1 MPEIKM
7 VSNSDSN
14 HLDELRDMLSSNVKR
29 LVIASP
35 FLAQNIIELLDEL
48 TFDGIETIEL
58 VTTFKPKDTEQLTKP
73 FVLRDYFDYFIKNH
87 PKVKLKLHVDNHLH
101 GKIYIT
107 IGDSS
112 RSMVI
117 SSANFTRSGL
127 CNNHEWG
134 LAVNNDCIIDEVLSD
149 LFESIEYQD
158 VSYTQIKRA
167 CLFADQYIRDN
178 PEWIKKPDII
188 SDILE
193 SVYSVEDVSNNDP
206 QYFLKPVGVTESP
219 ILLEDQRDF
228 SELHQNLHFSKRKPK
243 GVRKGDVLIT
253 VAVTAG
259 ALLSYFKV
267 TGGLQEVTED
277 EILRDSWKERWPWY
291 MEGRN
296 LSPKFGAQWWIHNIQ
311 RKDVF
316 NEFLELYPGIPV
328 TSAGGFSLGTLN
340 YGGDKVK
347 ITKEFGDFL
356 ISKIENVNQ
365 G

>member
-1 MPEIKM
+1 M
-7 VSNSDSN
+7 
-14 HLDELRDMLSSNVKR
+14 NVIS
-29 LVIASP
+29 L
-35 FLAQNIIELLDEL
+35 
-48 TFDGIETIEL
+48 FDGMSVGQLALQDLGIE
-58 VTTFKPKDTEQLTKP
+58 VDTYYASEIDKFATKVCMKNFPETVQLGTVENWEQWEISDPISLLLGGSPCQGFSQIGKKLNFEDP
-73 FVLRDYFDYFIKNH
+73 RSKLFFDYVRVLEDFE
-87 PKVKLKLHVDNHLH
+87 PKYFLLENVVMKQ
-101 GKIYIT
+101 
-107 IGDSS
+107 
-112 RSMVI
+112 
-117 SSANFTRSGL
+117 
-127 CNNHEWG
+127 
-134 LAVNNDCIIDEVLSD
+134 
-149 LFESIEYQD
+149 EYQ
-158 VSYTQIKRA
+158 
-167 CLFADQYIRDN
+167 
-178 PEWIKKPDII
+178 DII